1 MSDKK
6 TTKAKAKWPAQ
17 MQLLK
22 NATAAAGQ
30 KKTSAAAKRK
40 SNLFTGKDPQ
50 R

>member
-1 MSDKK
+1 MSEKK
-6 TTKAKAKWPAQ
+6 PVKSKAKWPAQ
-17 MQLLK
+17 MQLVK

-40 SNLFTGKDPQ
+40 SNLFMGKDSQ